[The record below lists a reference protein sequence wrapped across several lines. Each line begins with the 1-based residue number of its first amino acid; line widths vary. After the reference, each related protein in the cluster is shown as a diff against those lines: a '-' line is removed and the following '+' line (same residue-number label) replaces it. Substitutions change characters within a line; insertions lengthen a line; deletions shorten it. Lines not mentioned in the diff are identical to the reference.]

1 MLLGEKG
8 WSANR
13 VQGWTEVQFLWHLG
27 PMEEE
32 QVHPDPA
39 ATKHPVPGPGI
50 RPVGETSG
58 RGAKS
63 GKAVQETPWFHL
75 PPSTCGPDGFQG
87 HPSSRSSTSHQGQ
100 SQLVGNNHRPQA
112 SGTIA
117 AVSQSGNLW
126 FQSHPPKQQ
135 PPQRGLPPPAREAS

>member
-1 MLLGEKG
+1 MVRR

-13 VQGWTEVQFLWHLG
+13 VRGWAEVRFLWHLS

-50 RPVGETSG
+50 SPVGETSW

-75 PPSTCGPDGFQG
+75 PPST
-87 HPSSRSSTSHQGQ
+87 SSMAFKAT
-100 SQLVGNNHRPQA
+100 PQA
-112 SGTIA
+112 FLLHPVKVKA
-117 AVSQSGNLW
+117 NLW
-126 FQSHPPKQQ
+126 EMTTDHRHQARVGRSESEWESLVSIPPTETAA
-135 PPQRGLPPPAREAS
+135 PQRGLPLPAWEAS